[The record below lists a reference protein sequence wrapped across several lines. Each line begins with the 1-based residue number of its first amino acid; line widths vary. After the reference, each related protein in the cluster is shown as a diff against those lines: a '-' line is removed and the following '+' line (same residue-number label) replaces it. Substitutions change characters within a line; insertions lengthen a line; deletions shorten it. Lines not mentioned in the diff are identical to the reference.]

1 MKRIHVSL
9 FILLSLSV
17 LAAGCMGYGDSGSQ
31 SVYPESSMSVGN
43 KMLFDSDDA
52 WAESY
57 DEAPAYD
64 GGSSYNVADDGT
76 SQSSIT
82 RKVIT
87 TSSVSIEVKDTT
99 ETLDAITDIA
109 NEVDGYVSS
118 SSAHTRYGDDEGMYG
133 YITIR
138 VPSSELDKVLD
149 NIGDLGKVT
158 SESTTASDVTE
169 EYIDV
174 NARLSNLGKQET
186 RLGEILEMSTTVE
199 EVLDVEKELGRVR
212 GEIESLTGRLNYL
225 NDRIDLATI
234 NIDVS
239 EPRNITHSWGLRDAL
254 SDSVRGF
261 ICSVNGII
269 VFIGV
274 AIPIVIFAS
283 IVGIMLIFVK
293 RRVWR

>member
-1 MKRIHVSL
+1 MKRTNLFI

-17 LAAGCMGYGDSGSQ
+17 IAAGCTGYESSSPQ
-31 SVYPESSMSVGN
+31 SVYSES
-43 KMLFDSDDA
+43 DI
-52 WAESY
+52 SY
-57 DEAPAYD
+57 DLEETPVFD
-64 GGSSYNVADDGT
+64 GGSSYKLANNGEV

-87 TSSVSIEVKDTT
+87 TSSVSIEVKDTP
-99 ETLDAITDIA
+99 EALDDISDIA
-109 NEVDGYVSS
+109 DEFDGYVSS
-118 SSAHTRYGDDEGMYG
+118 SSVYTRYGDDEGMYG

-149 NIGDLGKVT
+149 SIGDLGKVT

-174 NARLSNLGKQET
+174 NARLSNLEKQET

-199 EVLDVEKELGRVR
+199 EVLAVEKELGRVR

-234 NIDVS
+234 NVDVS

-261 ICSVNGII
+261 IGSVNGII

-274 AIPIVIFAS
+274 VIPIVIFAS
-283 IVGIMLIFVK
+283 IVGVMLILVK

>member
-1 MKRIHVSL
+1 MKRTHLFL

-17 LAAGCMGYGDSGSQ
+17 IAAGCTGYESSSPQ
-31 SVYPESSMSVGN
+31 SVYPESD
-43 KMLFDSDDA
+43 ML
-52 WAESY
+52 SY
-57 DEAPAYD
+57 DLEETSAFD
-64 GGSSYNVADDGT
+64 DSSSFKVADNGAA

-87 TSSVSIEVKDTT
+87 TSSVSIEVKNTP
-99 ETLDAITDIA
+99 EALDDISDIA
-109 NEVDGYVSS
+109 DEFDGYVSS
-118 SSAHTRYGDDEGMYG
+118 SSVYTRYGDDNGMYG

-149 NIGDLGKVT
+149 TIGDLGKVT

-174 NARLSNLGKQET
+174 SARLSNLEKQET

-199 EVLDVEKELGRVR
+199 EVLSVEKELGRVR

-234 NIDVS
+234 NVDVS

-261 ICSVNGII
+261 IGSVNGII

-283 IVGIMLIFVK
+283 IVGVMLILVK

>member
-1 MKRIHVSL
+1 MKRTHLFL

-17 LAAGCMGYGDSGSQ
+17 IAAGCTGYESSSPQ
-31 SVYPESSMSVGN
+31 SVYPESDMI
-43 KMLFDSDDA
+43 
-52 WAESY
+52 Y
-57 DEAPAYD
+57 DLEETSAFD
-64 GGSSYNVADDGT
+64 GGSSYKLADNGAS

-87 TSSVSIEVKDTT
+87 TSSVSLEVKNTP
-99 ETLDAITDIA
+99 EALDDISDIA
-109 NEVDGYVSS
+109 DEFDGYVSS
-118 SSAHTRYGDDEGMYG
+118 SSVYTRYDDEGMYG

-138 VPSSELDKVLD
+138 VPSSELDKALET
-149 NIGDLGKVT
+149 IGDLGKVT
-158 SESTTASDVTE
+158 SKSTTASDVTE

-174 NARLSNLGKQET
+174 NARLSNLEKQET
-186 RLGEILEMSTTVE
+186 RLGEILEMSTTV
-199 EVLDVEKELGRVR
+199 
-212 GEIESLTGRLNYL
+212 
-225 NDRIDLATI
+225 ATI
-234 NIDVS
+234 NVDVS

-261 ICSVNGII
+261 IGSVNGII

-283 IVGIMLIFVK
+283 IVGVMLILVK

>member
-1 MKRIHVSL
+1 MKRTHL
-9 FILLSLSV
+9 FFFILLSLSV
-17 LAAGCMGYGDSGSQ
+17 IAAGCTGYESSSPQ
-31 SVYPESSMSVGN
+31 SVSFKSG
-43 KMLFDSDDA
+43 MLNDI
-52 WAESY
+52 E
-57 DEAPAYD
+57 EVPAYD
-64 GGSSYNVADDGT
+64 GVSSYNVADDGA

-99 ETLDAITDIA
+99 ETLDGISDIA
-109 NEVDGYVSS
+109 DEFNGYVSS
-118 SSAHTRYGDDEGMYG
+118 SSAYTRYGDDDGMYG
-133 YITIR
+133 SITIR
-138 VPSSELDKVLD
+138 VPSSELEKVLD
-149 NIGDLGKVT
+149 SIGDLGKVT
-158 SESTTASDVTE
+158 SESTSASDVTE

-174 NARLSNLGKQET
+174 NARLSNLEKQEK

-199 EVLDVEKELGRVR
+199 EILDVEKELVRVR

-234 NIDVS
+234 NVDVS

-261 ICSVNGII
+261 IGSVNGII

-274 AIPIVIFAS
+274 AIPIVIFVS
-283 IVGIMLIFVK
+283 IVGVMLILVK